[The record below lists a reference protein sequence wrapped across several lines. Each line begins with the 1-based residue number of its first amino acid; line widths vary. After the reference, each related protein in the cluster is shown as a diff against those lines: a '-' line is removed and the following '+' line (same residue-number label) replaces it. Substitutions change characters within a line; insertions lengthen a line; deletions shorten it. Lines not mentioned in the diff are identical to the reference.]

1 MDACGYVHAY
11 GVGEGKGE
19 ELMRKVIGLL
29 AGAAILGSVL
39 VGAATASTESNETI
53 VLKRASDFS
62 EIGWQATGS
71 VTDAGSWTTDFQAF
85 SRGPVFAG
93 TTKTTETNRAATGSF
108 SILFEIQGLPNTFQ
122 GNWKIIDGAG
132 IYANLHGAGKWTEA
146 DDPVNGDHVF
156 TLTGSVHF
164 GP

>member
-1 MDACGYVHAY
+1 
-11 GVGEGKGE
+11 
-19 ELMRKVIGLL
+19 MRKVIGLL

-39 VGAATASTESNETI
+39 VGAAAASTRSSETI
-53 VLKRASDFS
+53 VLTRASDFS
-62 EIGWQATGS
+62 EIGWQASGA

-93 TTKTTETNRAATGSF
+93 TTKTTETNQAATGSF

-122 GNWKIIDGAG
+122 GNWKIVNGTG
-132 IYANLHGAGKWTEA
+132 IYASLYGTGKWTEA
-146 DDPVNGDHVF
+146 DDAVSGDHVF

-164 GP
+164 DP